1 MEAGKTYKKERVSI
15 LDEKVSGY
23 PEQLHRHAS
32 SPLKEPLFDIE
43 RVWKLMDGAIDVHIH
58 SGPDAYTTRVA
69 DEVELAT
76 QACQA
81 GLRAVVF
88 KCHSAPNAR
97 SVGVVQKAVDQWAK
111 EHGKRQTEVFGGV
124 VLNFSV
130 GGLNPEAVVVN
141 ARLGGKYVWT
151 PNLDSATH
159 RRVMGLS
166 PGIEVIDE
174 NGNIVPPLKEIFGL
188 IAEADM
194 VLGLCHITAKELF
207 VLIDEA
213 KKAKVKRI
221 EIIHPNHPSFKLSL
235 DELKMAADKGVYS
248 GLYGFSVAPPMFDL
262 DYYLNAIEVVGVDH
276 IVFGSD
282 CGHFKNIVPIE
293 SMRML
298 ITGLLLAGVADE
310 DVEKIVKINAA
321 RLLY

>member
-1 MEAGKTYKKERVSI
+1 MEAEKSHQQEGVSI
-15 LDEKVSGY
+15 LDPNVSRY
-23 PEQLHRHAS
+23 PEQLHLHAG
-32 SPLKEPLFDIE
+32 SPLKAPLFDIE

-58 SGPDAYTTRVA
+58 SGPDAYATRLA

-97 SVGVVQKAVDQWAK
+97 SIGVVQKAVDQWAK
-111 EHGKRQTEVFGGV
+111 EYGKKRTEVFGGV

-159 RRVMGLS
+159 RRIMGLS

-174 NGNIVPPLKEIFGL
+174 NGNVVPLLKEIFSL

-194 VLGLCHITAKELF
+194 VLGLCHLTAKELF
-207 VLIDEA
+207 ALIDEA
-213 KKAKVKRI
+213 KKAKVKRM
-221 EIIHPNHPSFKLSL
+221 EIIHPNHRSFKLSPE
-235 DELKMAADKGVYS
+235 ELKMAAEKGAYS

-262 DYYLNAIEVVGVDH
+262 DYYLKAIEVVGADH

-282 CGHFKNIVPIE
+282 CGHFKNIAPTE
-293 SMRML
+293 SMRVL
-298 ITGLLLAGVADE
+298 ITGLLLAGVADA
-310 DVEKIVKINAA
+310 DVERIVKTNPAT
-321 RLLY
+321 LLY